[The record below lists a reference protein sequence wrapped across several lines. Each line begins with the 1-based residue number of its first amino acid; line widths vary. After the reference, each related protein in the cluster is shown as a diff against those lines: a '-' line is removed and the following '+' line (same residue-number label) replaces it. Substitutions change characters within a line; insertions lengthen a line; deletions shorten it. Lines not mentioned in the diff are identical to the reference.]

1 MLKIRTE
8 RTCYRYHLYKN
19 TLWITSDE
27 SKLETWTVLTQHFN
41 VFCKRY
47 HMHEKKKLMH
57 PVTMNTKKSHL
68 LWMLDF
74 LPQHNP
80 LVGTCLHVTY
90 KQVCMYKLQL
100 NLQNTLGKSCVFMAV
115 TDLMI
120 VYNGIKSFWCNSKMV
135 NVQKLMIL
143 MTSDNDKT
151 VILGTF
157 IPQWEEK
164 TNFIVHTAQ

>member
-8 RTCYRYHLYKN
+8 RTGYRYHLYKN

-120 VYNGIKSFWCNSKMV
+120 VYNGIKSFWLRFENGQRPKV
-135 NVQKLMIL
+135 ND
-143 MTSDNDKT
+143 SND
-151 VILGTF
+151 F
-157 IPQWEEK
+157 RQWQDRDSRYVYTTMRGK
-164 TNFIVHTAQ
+164 N